1 MSDAVTD
8 APMLALDRV
17 GDRLRAARIA
27 AGISLS
33 DIAEKTRV
41 PLRHLEAIESND
53 FSTLPSFTYATGFVR
68 AFARIVGED
77 EVDLIRDLR
86 VEQGRDQDS
95 WTAASGDNVADP
107 TRIPPK
113 WLAFNV
119 ADPTRIPPKWLA
131 WTAALIMLA
140 FIGGYGLWRS
150 TLFDQPMAEAQKTP
164 VVERPATLARP
175 AAKPIP
181 ATPLPTGPVLLMA
194 IEDVWV
200 KIYDS
205 SNKVLL
211 QGIIK
216 KGESYAVPP
225 DAIGPMIRTGRADQI
240 AVTIGGVSVPAL
252 GPANKT
258 ITNVPIDAAALVA
271 RPATSAAQ
279 TTGPAAPAPAA
290 SMAPAMAP
298 VRTQP

>member
-1 MSDAVTD
+1 MSDALTD

-17 GDRLRAARIA
+17 GDRLRAARLA
-27 AGISLS
+27 AGLNLS

-41 PLRHLEAIESND
+41 PLRHLDAIESND

-77 EVDLIRDLR
+77 EVVLIRDLR
-86 VEQGRDQDS
+86 VELGRDQDS

-107 TRIPPK
+107 
-113 WLAFNV
+113 A
-119 ADPTRIPPKWLA
+119 RIPPKWLA

-150 TLFDQPMAEAQKTP
+150 TLFDPQAAEAEQAP
-164 VVERPATLARP
+164 VAPRP
-175 AAKPIP
+175 AAPVR
-181 ATPLPTGPVLLMA
+181 PLAAPTAAPLSTGPVLLVA

-200 KIYDS
+200 RIYDKT
-205 SNKVLL
+205 NKVLF
-211 QGIIK
+211 QGILK
-216 KGESYAVPP
+216 KGESYPVPP
-225 DAIGPMIRTGRADQI
+225 DANGPMIRTGRADQI

-258 ITNVPIDAAALVA
+258 LSNVPVSAAALAA
-271 RPATSAAQ
+271 R
-279 TTGPAAPAPAA
+279 PAAPAAQNAGPSTLAPTAA
-290 SMAPAMAP
+290 MAPAQ
-298 VRTQP
+298 TQP

>member
-1 MSDAVTD
+1 MSDALTD

-17 GDRLRAARIA
+17 GDRLRAARLA
-27 AGISLS
+27 AGLNLS

-41 PLRHLEAIESND
+41 PLRHLDAIESND

-77 EVDLIRDLR
+77 EVVLIRDLR
-86 VEQGRDQDS
+86 VELGRDQDS

-107 TRIPPK
+107 
-113 WLAFNV
+113 A
-119 ADPTRIPPKWLA
+119 RIPPKWLA

-150 TLFDQPMAEAQKTP
+150 TLFDPQAAEAEQAP
-164 VVERPATLARP
+164 VAPRP
-175 AAKPIP
+175 AA
-181 ATPLPTGPVLLMA
+181 TVRPLAAPTAAPLSTGPVLLMA

-200 KIYDS
+200 RIYDKT
-205 SNKVLL
+205 NKVLF
-211 QGIIK
+211 QGILK
-216 KGESYAVPP
+216 KGESYPVPP
-225 DAIGPMIRTGRADQI
+225 DANGPMIRTGRADQI

-258 ITNVPIDAAALVA
+258 LSNVPVSAAAL
-271 RPATSAAQ
+271 AAQ
-279 TTGPAAPAPAA
+279 TLSNIPISAAALAARPSAPAPDPTAAPAQ
-290 SMAPAMAP
+290 
-298 VRTQP
+298 TQP

>member
-1 MSDAVTD
+1 MSDALTD

-77 EVDLIRDLR
+77 EVALIRDLR
-86 VEQGRDQDS
+86 VELGRDQDS
-95 WTAASGDNVADP
+95 WTAASGD
-107 TRIPPK
+107 
-113 WLAFNV
+113 NV

-150 TLFDQPMAEAQKTP
+150 TLFDPQVTEVQKTP
-164 VVERPATLARP
+164 AVERPAAPARP
-175 AAKPIP
+175 AAKPI
-181 ATPLPTGPVLLMA
+181 AAAPLPTGPVLLMA

-200 KIYDS
+200 RIYDS
-205 SNKVLL
+205 SNKVLF

-240 AVTIGGVSVPAL
+240 AVTIGGVSVPPL

-271 RPATSAAQ
+271 RAATSAAQ
-279 TTGPAAPAPAA
+279 TTGPSAPAPAA
-290 SMAPAMAP
+290 SMPPATAP

>member
-113 WLAFNV
+113 WLA
-119 ADPTRIPPKWLA
+119 

-164 VVERPATLARP
+164 VGERPATLARP

-298 VRTQP
+298 VRPQP

>member
-1 MSDAVTD
+1 MSDALTD

-95 WTAASGDNVADP
+95 WTAASGD
-107 TRIPPK
+107 
-113 WLAFNV
+113 NV

-290 SMAPAMAP
+290 SVAPAMAP